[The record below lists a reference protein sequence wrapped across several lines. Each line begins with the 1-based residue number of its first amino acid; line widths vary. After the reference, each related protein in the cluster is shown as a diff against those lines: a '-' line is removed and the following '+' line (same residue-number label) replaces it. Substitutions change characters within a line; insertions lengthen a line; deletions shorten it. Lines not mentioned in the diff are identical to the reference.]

1 METKTIKVRTRT
13 IISNMLYFL
22 LGKNIHSKRATWLI
36 IFAAILAPI
45 VTFNPYQMFM
55 GVNITFG
62 MSVSLAVLFLARGWW
77 GVVISIPIAM
87 ATYKLWGHPYSGY
100 IFILEA
106 IIISLLINS
115 KKGDTYLKKGTI
127 LIWDFVFW
135 LLIGSPLYYLAHRY
149 LLGLE
154 PDEAFLIAQKAL
166 VSGTLNVL
174 IAYAIYAIFTLYR
187 NKRLSASTN
196 ISIQAL
202 IIVTIYSVIVLST
215 VFTIRGLYSG
225 LLHQKADTINNT
237 FVYRSGVLFDGF
249 IQPNKP
255 LNKAAQSMLD
265 YQKEFTFF
273 WTKIGDNEELFAS
286 GPLEQYNGKLPE
298 NYVDVTETNR
308 FGSTINNHYSD
319 SEDKVQLYLPD
330 KTSQTFS
337 VWVSRAK
344 DSYLKATFYEDDEK
358 IIIIRPAGKYFK
370 QIGNFYNLSLLTLN
384 ISFLIGI
391 VFSTFIAW
399 LVGKEFRFVLHGP
412 SEKVRGQKL
421 PEDQK
426 RLQLSPIFEIKN
438 FADEVN
444 ERTEVICKDK
454 LKIEEL
460 NIIAQKQLNMAGTI
474 QKCFLGDRCTSKQPD
489 ISLFMRPALNA
500 GGDWYDAFDLDNKT
514 FIVVADVCDKG
525 VQAALF
531 MSVFRSLIRYSAE
544 HLCAD
549 PSDSEPLDEV
559 ITSVNKYMGTEHSDT
574 LYFATVFIA
583 CICNKSKRLDYV
595 LAGHEEPIFLDSE
608 GNQHSLEVSG
618 PAIGLFPDASYT
630 MSSLPFTEG
639 SILVGYT
646 DGVIDCRN
654 SDGESYGHERLVNL
668 IKEIKSKDLQIKAE
682 TIRDEIVKEVDSHMN
697 GAEQFDDITIAAA
710 IL

>member
-1 METKTIKVRTRT
+1 
-13 IISNMLYFL
+13 MLYFL
-22 LGKNIHSKRATWLI
+22 LGKGIHSKRAAWLI
-36 IFAAILAPI
+36 ICAAILAPI
-45 VTFNPYQMFM
+45 VTLHPYQMFM

-77 GVVISIPIAM
+77 GVVISIPVAL
-87 ATYKLWGHPYSGY
+87 ATWKLWEHPYSGC

-106 IIISLLINS
+106 IIISLIINS
-115 KKGDTYLKKGTI
+115 KKGDASLKKGTV

-135 LLIGSPLYYLAHRY
+135 LLIGSPLYYIAHHY

-154 PDEAFLIAQKAL
+154 PDEAFLIAQKSL
-166 VSGTLNVL
+166 VSGTLNIL
-174 IAYAIYAIFTLYR
+174 IAYTIYAIFTLYK

-196 ISIQAL
+196 ISVQAL

-225 LLHQKADTINNT
+225 LLHQKADSINNT
-237 FVYRSGVLFDGF
+237 FEYRSGVLFDGF
-249 IQPNKP
+249 IKPGDP

-273 WTKIGDNEELFAS
+273 WTKTADGEELYSS
-286 GPLEQYNGKLPE
+286 GPLEQLNGDLPE
-298 NYVDVTETNR
+298 KYKDVTEQNR
-308 FGSTINNHYSD
+308 FGRTINNHYID
-319 SEDKVQLYLPD
+319 VKDQVQLYLPIE
-330 KTSQTFS
+330 TTQNSS
-337 VWVSRAK
+337 VWVKRAK
-344 DSYLKATFYEDDEK
+344 DSFLKATFYEDDEK

-370 QIGNFYNLSLLTLN
+370 QIGNFYNISLLALN

-399 LVGKEFRFVLHGP
+399 LVGKELRFVLHGP
-412 SEKVRGQKL
+412 LEKVRGQKL
-421 PEDQK
+421 PDEQK
-426 RLQLSPIFEIKN
+426 RLQLSPISEIKG

-454 LKIEEL
+454 LRIEEL
-460 NIIAQKQLNMAGTI
+460 NIIAQKQLNMAGVI

-544 HLCAD
+544 QLCAN

-574 LYFATVFIA
+574 LYFATVFLA
-583 CICNKSKRLDYV
+583 CICNKAKRLDYV
-595 LAGHEEPIFLDSE
+595 LAGHEEPIFLDAE

-618 PAIGLFPDASYT
+618 PAIGLFPDASYS

-654 SDGESYGHERLVNL
+654 SNSESYGHERLVNL
-668 IKEIKSKDLQIKAE
+668 IKEIKSKDPQIKAE